1 MARCKSYM
9 SIEKFIRENPN
20 FDLRGESLP
29 FRVHRK
35 SFKKNETVTGMG
47 QTEGKVY
54 FVISGIAEIDIFK
67 EGDNRI
73 IDFYFPGS
81 FFCALT
87 SFLLQKPSEA
97 EIIALTD
104 LEVEY
109 LDNHDVQKAYRSSLL
124 ANQLGRHLIEQAYL
138 VKFQREKDFLTKTA
152 EVRYLEMMKTRPEL
166 LKLIPVHKIAEY
178 LGIHPES
185 LSRIR
190 KAIIS

>member
-1 MARCKSYM
+1 MAIK
-9 SIEKFIRENPN
+9 EFIKENFN
-20 FDLRGESLP
+20 FSVPEEGLP
-29 FRVHRK
+29 FPVHKK
-35 SFKKNETVTGMG
+35 SFKKNEIVTEMG
-47 QTEGKVY
+47 QTERRVY
-54 FVISGIAEIDIFK
+54 FVVRGIAEIDIFK

-73 IDFYFPGS
+73 VDFYFPGS

-87 SFLLQKPSEA
+87 SFLIQKPSEA
-97 EIIALTD
+97 EIVALTE

-109 LDNHDVQKAYRSSLL
+109 LDHDDVQKAYKMSLL

-152 EVRYLEMMKTRPEL
+152 DVRYLELMKTRPEL
-166 LKLIPVHKIAEY
+166 LKLLPVHKIAEY
-178 LGIHPES
+178 IGIHPES